1 MNPSC
6 TANDVRMGFNMTG
19 EQVKRKLR
27 SEGKTIRQ
35 WADEQGFS
43 YILVSRVIRGVQRG
57 NFGKGHEIAVALGMK
72 KSAEVDA

>member
-1 MNPSC
+1 
-6 TANDVRMGFNMTG
+6 MGFNMTG

-35 WADEQGFS
+35 WADENGFS

-57 NFGKGHEIAVALGMK
+57 NYGKGHDIAVALGMK
-72 KSAEVDA
+72 RAIGEDA